1 MSTNKLI
8 LTGAN
13 GQLGKT
19 IRDLWATHEISA
31 KFELINFDRN
41 DLDIT
46 NHNEVDE
53 KLSIAGASII
63 VNAAGYTQVDR
74 AMQDSQEA
82 FAVNKVGVTNL
93 ANWAAANSARLIH
106 VSTDFVFD
114 GSKNEPYSPEDQP
127 SPLGIYGESK
137 LAGEEQLQELLPD
150 RHLIVRTSWL
160 YSEHGNN
167 FVKTMLRLMQERD
180 KINVVND
187 QIGSPTSTHSLAEMI
202 FAIVINEKH
211 FGLYHWSDGG
221 EMSWFE
227 FAMAIQQEAL
237 TQAVLD
243 KKIPIQPIT
252 TAEYKTPAKR
262 PAYSVL
268 NRSKILADFDCPTEN
283 WKQQLRV
290 VIDAIANAENIEE

>member
-1 MSTNKLI
+1 
-8 LTGAN
+8 
-13 GQLGKT
+13 
-19 IRDLWATHEISA
+19 
-31 KFELINFDRN
+31 
-41 DLDIT
+41 
-46 NHNEVDE
+46 
-53 KLSIAGASII
+53 
-63 VNAAGYTQVDR
+63 
-74 AMQDSQEA
+74 
-82 FAVNKVGVTNL
+82 
-93 ANWAAANSARLIH
+93 
-106 VSTDFVFD
+106 
-114 GSKNEPYSPEDQP
+114 
-127 SPLGIYGESK
+127 
-137 LAGEEQLQELLPD
+137 
-150 RHLIVRTSWL
+150 
-160 YSEHGNN
+160 
-167 FVKTMLRLMQERD
+167 MQERD

-290 VIDAIANAENIEE
+290 VIDAIVNASNIQH